1 MRRPLPPGTPD
12 LAPPALFV
20 ITGVMAAGKSTV
32 AQALAERLPNSVHLR
47 GDVFRKLIVSGRAA
61 MTAGLSDEAEAQLN
75 LRYRLA
81 AGAAR
86 EYLNAGFLVVY
97 QDIIVGKR
105 LPEVLGLLPA
115 SPFLVV
121 LCPDAEV
128 VAARDAARAK
138 TGYSAAFTAAFF
150 DRVLRNETPPLGL
163 WLDTSAFGVTA
174 TVETI
179 LARLDEARIP

>member
-1 MRRPLPPGTPD
+1 
-12 LAPPALFV
+12 
-20 ITGVMAAGKSTV
+20 
-32 AQALAERLPNSVHLR
+32 
-47 GDVFRKLIVSGRAA
+47 
-61 MTAGLSDEAEAQLN
+61 MTAELSDEAEAQLN

-86 EYLNAGFLVVY
+86 EYLNAGFSVVY

-150 DRVLRNETPPLGL
+150 DRVLRNETPHLGL

>member
-128 VAARDAARAK
+128 VAAE
-138 TGYSAAFTAAFF
+138 TVV
-150 DRVLRNETPPLGL
+150 VLGVV
-163 WLDTSAFGVTA
+163 AGVTEGG
-174 TVETI
+174 VDRDPFRS
-179 LARLDEARIP
+179 LAHGRGEVR